1 MVQSSLG
8 PSDHV
13 FELLFSIEDTEGS
26 IISSESRDD
35 TGRMITTLPGELD
48 KLHLVNDTNDQVVG
62 SFDSF
67 CSTSWSS
74 MKSIGGSTNFSPTSI
89 SRRRHSSFSVCESQE
104 DVAGQPIPDLCV
116 FVKTLKVDVRVSDTV
131 FGILGLQETKKKYKL
146 HVTSL
151 TGDIST
157 SRSVVCLEDLIDCS
171 HGPPLSRKERIGL
184 ALRLSHAVLQF
195 YSTPWIDGCWTWRD
209 FCVMKDDEKRD
220 DLQLF
225 VTQRFYSTLNP
236 SANSQDRDRMISDF
250 WKCIGEPI
258 LTRLGF
264 ALIEL
269 ALGKRLA
276 DLRDPT
282 TSCSEDPDILDMYT
296 AKRLLQSGQIEL
308 QEGQPYEDVVRA
320 CLKHQFVSKSGV
332 RYLDSEKP
340 NFQDDV
346 KRCILAPLHSIWI
359 ESWGTKH

>member
-1 MVQSSLG
+1 M
-8 PSDHV
+8 

-35 TGRMITTLPGELD
+35 KDCMTTTQPGEFD
-48 KLHLVNDTNDQVVG
+48 KPQIVNDTTDQVVG
-62 SFDSF
+62 SCDSF
-67 CSTSWSS
+67 CATSWSS
-74 MKSIGGSTNFSPTSI
+74 IKSIGESTNISPTSF

-104 DVAGQPIPDLCV
+104 DLAGQPILDLCF
-116 FVKTLKVDVRVSDTV
+116 FVKTLNVNVRVSDTV
-131 FGILGLQETKKKYKL
+131 FGILGLQETQKKYKL
-146 HVTSL
+146 HVTSSA
-151 TGDIST
+151 GDIST
-157 SRSVVCLEDLIDCS
+157 TRRVVCLEDLIDCS
-171 HGPPLSRKERIGL
+171 HDPPLSRKDRIGL

-225 VTQRFYSTLNP
+225 VTHRFYSTLDH
-236 SANSQDRDRMISDF
+236 SANSQDRDRMISAF
-250 WKCIGEPI
+250 WECIGEPI

-276 DLRDPT
+276 DMRDPT
-282 TSCSEDPDILDMYT
+282 SSSSEDPDILDMCT
-296 AKRLLQSGQIEL
+296 AKRLLESGQVER
-308 QEGQPYEDVVRA
+308 QEGQSYEDVVRA
-320 CLKHQFVSKSGV
+320 CLKHQFVSKSVV
-332 RYLDSEKP
+332 RDLKSEEP

-346 KRCILAPLHSIWI
+346 KRCIIAPLHSIWI